1 MLNLILYLAV
11 MTAGAEP
18 TATNIS
24 VWPRPQHVE
33 QAACGGAGGGG
44 VSEMEVVGPV
54 TFVGSGPALTPMV
67 ARYADLLFRHGPP
80 PPATLTATPAT
91 PAMPATQ
98 IVLSVEAQTTAAP
111 TLDTDESYSLRT
123 YANDTIAISAPTQA
137 GALYGL
143 ETLSQL
149 LRFDPRLHS
158 GDGGYMVPCGLTI
171 DDAPRFAHRELM
183 LDPGRYFLPVALLRE
198 AVNAMVQ
205 VCPCASVLCV
215 CMRSVMLCG
224 VWCVV
229 CGVLCVGVCSGLRMM
244 CYAIVLHT

>member
-1 MLNLILYLAV
+1 MLHLILYLAV

-33 QAACGGAGGGG
+33 QAACGGGGGGG
-44 VSEMEVVGPV
+44 VSEVEVVGPV

-67 ARYADLLFRHGPP
+67 ARYEDLLFRHGPP

-91 PAMPATQ
+91 PATR

-111 TLDTDESYSLRT
+111 TLGTDESYSLRT
-123 YANDTIAISAPTQA
+123 YANGTIAISAPTQA

-149 LRFDPRLHS
+149 LRFDPQLHS
-158 GDGGYMVPCGLTI
+158 GDGGYMVACGLI
-171 DDAPRFAHRELM
+171 VDDAPRFAHRELM

-198 AVNAMVQ
+198 AVDAMVQ
-205 VCPCASVLCV
+205 VCVRVRLYASVCA
-215 CMRSVMLCG
+215 RR
-224 VWCVV
+224 
-229 CGVLCVGVCSGLRMM
+229 VGLWVGR
-244 CYAIVLHT
+244 